1 MKFTFDF
8 CKLAVGAIATIGLYS
23 VLYRENKFFRLVEHI
38 FLGLAAGFTIYAVW
52 KETLYD
58 NWWTK
63 LCGSLPGPENA
74 TGVPGHWALIMI
86 VPFGLM
92 AYFVFSKRHNWM
104 ARIPIGIILGFWA
117 GQEIQNF
124 WNRWGK
130 QIYNSMQPLIPTNSG
145 FAVPSKAGLPPEEVA
160 RISSEIYISQ
170 AISNFVFVFTILSV
184 LSYFFFSFDVKNKAL
199 LKFST
204 YGRWILMVGLGALF
218 GSTVMARFSLVIDR
232 MFFIFVEFIKQG
244 LFGLK

>member
-1 MKFTFDF
+1 MNYGFDF
-8 CKLAVGAIATIGLYS
+8 WKLAVGAIATIGLYS

-52 KETLYD
+52 RETLYE
-58 NWWTK
+58 NWWLK
-63 LCGSLPGPENA
+63 LCGS
-74 TGVPGHWALIMI
+74 VPSTEVPDGIKGHWAYILIL
-86 VPFGLM
+86 PFGFM
-92 AYFVFSKRHNWM
+92 AYFVFNKRHNWM

-130 QIYNSMQPLIPTNSG
+130 QIYTSMQPLVPTTSS
-145 FAVPSKAGLPPEEVA
+145 FAVPSKSGLPPEEVA
-160 RISSEIYISQ
+160 KITSQIYISQ
-170 AISNFVFVFTILSV
+170 ALSNAVFVFTILSV
-184 LSYFFFSFDVKNKAL
+184 LSYFFFSFDVKNKAI
-199 LKFST
+199 LKVST

-244 LFGLK
+244 IFHMK